1 MAEDGGDRDHQ
12 QQPAA
17 AASGGAGV
25 EGRSRES
32 VKLFV
37 GQVPKQMSEAELA
50 ALFRGVALVDE
61 VTVIRDR
68 ATRVSRGPD
77 PYASLPPST
86 SSFCRIPSPSLPGC
100 NAMRCDALRGGGAS
114 GFSGS
119 GAWFLRL
126 GQLDRGDDGGVLPP
140 PGRPPLGEGFLAL
153 EGSALWVLS
162 LFGGNAA
169 DAELELLFSCSWV
182 FLRGRKARGSR
193 HSLGIWLIYQRS
205 LCNG

>member
-17 AASGGAGV
+17 AAASGGDGV

-68 ATRVSRGPD
+68 ATRVSRGRD
-77 PYASLPPST
+77 PYASLPPSA

-100 NAMRCDALRGGGAS
+100 NAMRCDAPRGAGFGIWGGRGFAWDSWTGRGDGGA
-114 GFSGS
+114 
-119 GAWFLRL
+119 
-126 GQLDRGDDGGVLPP
+126 LPP
-140 PGRPPLGEGFLAL
+140 PVRPPLGRVSL
-153 EGSALWVLS
+153 LW
-162 LFGGNAA
+162 
-169 DAELELLFSCSWV
+169 
-182 FLRGRKARGSR
+182 RAR
-193 HSLGIWLIYQRS
+193 
-205 LCNG
+205 LCGC

>member
-17 AASGGAGV
+17 AAAAAASDSAGV

-50 ALFRGVALVDE
+50 AMFRSVALVDE
-61 VTVIRDR
+61 LTVIRDR
-68 ATRVSRGPD
+68 VTRVSRGPD
-77 PYASLPPST
+77 PQASLLPLLRLPN
-86 SSFCRIPSPSLPGC
+86 SFALA
-100 NAMRCDALRGGGAS
+100 AMRCGAVRRP
-114 GFSGS
+114 
-119 GAWFLRL
+119 AWGPGQRVLGIWGVARL
-126 GQLDRGDDGGVLPP
+126 GRLRRGDGGVLPP
-140 PGRPPLGEGFLAL
+140 LVRLSRVGSFAL
-153 EGSALWVLS
+153 EGSNLWVLS

-169 DAELELLFSCSWV
+169 DAELGLLFSCSWV
-182 FLRGRKARGSR
+182 LLRGRKARGSR
-193 HSLGIWLIYQRS
+193 HSLGIWLIYQRF

>member
-1 MAEDGGDRDHQ
+1 MAEDGGDRDQQQ
-12 QQPAA
+12 QQPAAAA

-25 EGRSRES
+25 EARSRES

-77 PYASLPPST
+77 PYASPP
-86 SSFCRIPSPSLPGC
+86 FCLFVCRIPSPSLPGC
-100 NAMRCDALRGGGAS
+100 NATPRVGG

-119 GAWFLRL
+119 GAWLRL
-126 GQLDRGDDGGVLPP
+126 GQLDMGDGRS
-140 PGRPPLGEGFLAL
+140 GRPPLGRVFLC
-153 EGSALWVLS
+153 
-162 LFGGNAA
+162 FGGLGFVG
-169 DAELELLFSCSWV
+169 AELV
-182 FLRGRKARGSR
+182 RGQCR
-193 HSLGIWLIYQRS
+193 
-205 LCNG
+205 